1 MTTETKPDT
10 NSDAKQTHS
19 FQAETQ
25 QILQLMIHSLYSNKE
40 IFIRELVSNA
50 SDACDK
56 LRYEG
61 LSNEALYEDDH
72 ELRVEVEFDAEAK
85 TLTLRDNGIGMTQ
98 QEVID
103 NVGTIARSGTKKF
116 LEALSGDQAKD
127 RQLIGQFGV
136 GFYSAFIVA
145 DKVALTTRRAGQPAD
160 TGVRWESEGKGDYTL
175 EEVGETPRGT
185 EIVLYLRDDET
196 EFLNS
201 WRLKSIINRYSD
213 HIDLPIRML
222 TEPEPKGE
230 DDSEVANSADD
241 SDVTDVPEW
250 ETVNKAAAMWTR
262 PKSELKDED
271 YNEFYKSVA
280 HDFTDPLLWSHN
292 RVEGKLEYTSLLY
305 VPSKAPFDMF
315 EPDAK
320 HGVKLYVQRVFIMDD
335 AEKMMPRY
343 LRFVRGLIDSNDLP
357 LNVSRE
363 LLQSN
368 RVIDQI
374 RSGSV
379 KKVLGALEKLAKN
392 DAEKYQEFWGQF
404 GEVLKEGPV
413 EDQANKD
420 QIAKLLRFASTH
432 AEGDAQTVSLADY
445 IERMQPEQ
453 DKIYYLVADSYTA
466 ANASPHME
474 IFRKKGIE
482 VLLLSDRVDEWLVS
496 HLTEFDG
503 KSLQSVAKGGLELTG
518 EDKADDA
525 EEETKDELLK
535 AIEEALKNEVAAVKT
550 SKRLV
555 ESPACLV
562 VADHEMSRHMQ
573 QLMKQ
578 MGQDMPPSKP
588 TLEINADHEMI
599 ARLKAKQGDEE
610 FGDWCK
616 LVFDQAVLAEGG
628 TLSDP
633 TGFVKRMN
641 SLLLKAA

>member
-1 MTTETKPDT
+1 MTQTKE
-10 NSDAKQTHS
+10 THS

-40 IFIRELVSNA
+40 IFVRELVSNS

-61 LSNEALYEDDH
+61 LSNEGLYENDS

-85 TLTLRDNGIGMTQ
+85 TLTFRDNGIGMTR

-116 LEALSGDQAKD
+116 LDALSGDQVKD

-145 DKVALTTRRAGQPAD
+145 DKVALTTRRAGEPAESA
-160 TGVRWESEGKGDYTL
+160 VRWESEGKGDYTL
-175 EEVGETPRGT
+175 EDVGEAPRGT
-185 EIVLYLRDDET
+185 EIVLYLRDDES
-196 EFLNS
+196 EFLNG

-222 TEPEPKGE
+222 KEAEPKGE
-230 DDSEVANSADD
+230 DAEEASDD
-241 SDVTDVPEW
+241 VSDVPEW
-250 ETVNKAAAMWTR
+250 ETINKAAALWTR
-262 PKSELKDED
+262 PKSELSDDE
-271 YNEFYKSVA
+271 YKEFYKGVA

-315 EPDAK
+315 EQDTK

-335 AEKMMPRY
+335 AEKLMPRY
-343 LRFVRGLIDSNDLP
+343 LRFVRGVIDSNDLP

-379 KKVLGALEKLAKN
+379 KKVLGTLEQLAKK
-392 DAEKYQEFWGQF
+392 DDDKYQEFWGQF

-413 EDQANKD
+413 EDSTNKD

-432 AEGDAQTVSLADY
+432 AEGDAQTASLAGY

-466 ANASPHME
+466 ANASPHLE

-503 KSLQSVAKGGLELTG
+503 KALQSVAKGGLELTG
-518 EDKADDA
+518 EDKADEA
-525 EEETKDELLK
+525 EEETKDELLV
-535 AIEEALKNEVAAVKT
+535 AIEEALKGQVASVKA

-562 VADHEMSRHMQ
+562 VDDNEMSRHMQ

-578 MGQDMPPSKP
+578 MGQSMPDSKP
-588 TLEINADHEMI
+588 TLEINTDHELI
-599 ARLKAKQGDEE
+599 GRLKTKQGGDE
-610 FGDWCK
+610 FNDWCR

-628 TLSDP
+628 ALSDP

-641 SLLLKAA
+641 SLLMKAA